1 MIDEHIIR
9 EKAAE
14 LERMMERLEHF
25 RGTQF
30 TREICKE
37 GECNWGVLARQG
49 HYGNPE
55 METNVLHSYE
65 QCRECGVERIQVFK
79 LDVDASQDIEDPWA
93 DMRPDGGEE
102 E

>member
-1 MIDEHIIR
+1 MIDEQTIR
-9 EKAAE
+9 ERAAE
-14 LERMMERLEHF
+14 LEHMMKRLEQF
-25 RGTQF
+25 RVTRY

-37 GECNWGVLARQG
+37 GECDWGVLSRQG
-49 HYGNPE
+49 HYENPE
-55 METNVLHSYE
+55 METNVLRSHE
-65 QCRECGVERIQVFK
+65 VCDKCGVERTQVWK